1 MKKYLVL
8 LLLFLI
14 SGFSNAKEIRVLAT
28 VNNQSITNYDL
39 LIEIQTIEFL
49 NDIKISNQQHSMIL
63 QQIINNK
70 IKEIE
75 IQNYKLNINEELVN
89 KNIEEIIKKKNKTIN
104 NGIKINLKNN
114 FKIQE
119 SWNKLIN
126 LKYSNKLS
134 INVNEI
140 DQIIISKNL
149 KEKDRNKIINI
160 EKNKKLNIYS
170 KTFFNEIKIK
180 YLVKLF

>member
-8 LLLFLI
+8 LLLFLL
-14 SGFSNAKEIRVLAT
+14 SGYSNAKEIRVLAT

-75 IQNYKLNINEELVN
+75 IQTYKININEELVN
-89 KNIEEIIKKKNKTIN
+89 KKIEEIIKKKNKTIN
-104 NGIKINLKNN
+104 NEIKINLKNN

-119 SWNKLIN
+119 
-126 LKYSNKLS
+126 
-134 INVNEI
+134 
-140 DQIIISKNL
+140 
-149 KEKDRNKIINI
+149 
-160 EKNKKLNIYS
+160 
-170 KTFFNEIKIK
+170 
-180 YLVKLF
+180 

>member
-28 VNNQSITNYDL
+28 INNQSITNYDL

-63 QQIINNK
+63 QQIVNNK

-75 IQNYKLNINEELVN
+75 IQTYKLNINEELVN
-89 KNIEEIIKKKNKTIN
+89 KKIEEIIKKKNKTIN
-104 NGIKINLKNN
+104 NEIKINLKNN

-119 SWNKLIN
+119 SWNRLIN